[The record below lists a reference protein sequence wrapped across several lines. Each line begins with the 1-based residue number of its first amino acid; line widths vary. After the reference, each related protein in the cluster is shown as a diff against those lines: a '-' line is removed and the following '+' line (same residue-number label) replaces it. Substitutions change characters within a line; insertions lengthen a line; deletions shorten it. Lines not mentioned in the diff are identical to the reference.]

1 MDKVQNRKA
10 VQHNDSFNIE
20 TIEIKKFI
28 FEQTSPLGQEP
39 EININIEQSLGSV
52 TQKNVIDGNI
62 IVYSIR
68 VDTDIH
74 FKQEQKEI
82 FYIDSSIFSVI
93 KTNINFD
100 EKLLNNVVAIMYSYL
115 RPLVAQMTTMAKLPP
130 LDLPPANFENYE
142 VKVIDSKKQ

>member
-1 MDKVQNRKA
+1 MNKVQNRKA
-10 VQHNDSFNIE
+10 VQHNDSFNIVA
-20 TIEIKKFI
+20 IEIKKFI
-28 FEQTSPLGQEP
+28 FEQTSPLGQES
-39 EININIEQSLGSV
+39 EINIEQSLGAV
-52 TQKNVIDGNI
+52 TQKNVIDDS
-62 IVYSIR
+62 IVEYSIR

-74 FKQEQKEI
+74 FKQKEKEI

-93 KTNINFD
+93 KTNINFN

-142 VKVIDSKKQ
+142 VKVVDSKKL